1 MFVCVF
7 KINSNPFIQPG
18 LNLVVLGWTQL
29 YLAGRFLFVFSCS
42 LGIFFFCRFEAMNH
56 FVGLKLPHLS
66 CFFTTTITSSA
77 PPSSK
82 SWPKQG
88 LLLFYLFV
96 PYIARSQETI
106 DCCHWL
112 AGPDGSH
119 TFCHVHT
126 QSCMR
131 HSSYLNNLCL
141 QLFMCFKLPST
152 TLRLSTN

>member
-18 LNLVVLGWTQL
+18 LILVVLGWTQL

-42 LGIFFFCRFEAMNH
+42 LGILFFYLCRFEAMNH

-66 CFFTTTITSSA
+66 RCFTTTTTSSA

-96 PYIARSQETI
+96 PCIAQSQETRLDQMALI
-106 DCCHWL
+106 LSVMYTH
-112 AGPDGSH
+112 SH
-119 TFCHVHT
+119 ACATRPIWITCVFN
-126 QSCMR
+126 S
-131 HSSYLNNLCL
+131 LCASNYHL
-141 QLFMCFKLPST
+141 QPCGWVEI
-152 TLRLSTN
+152 R